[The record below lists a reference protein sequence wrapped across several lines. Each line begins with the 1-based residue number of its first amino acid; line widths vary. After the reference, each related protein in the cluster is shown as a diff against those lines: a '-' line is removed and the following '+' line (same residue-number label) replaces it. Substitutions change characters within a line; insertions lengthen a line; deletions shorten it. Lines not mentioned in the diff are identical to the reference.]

1 MMQGNKQRRQAM
13 KLIKVVGDKIISRWI
28 NAERIDSID
37 LRGIDLRGNDE
48 AKWQIELHLGGEI
61 IFSDKFTSKKD
72 AEDFVDGLGK

>member
-13 KLIKVVGDKIISRWI
+13 KLIKVVDGKNVSRWI

-37 LRGIDLRGNDE
+37 LRGNDE
-48 AKWQIELHLGGEI
+48 AKWQIKLHLGGEI

-72 AEDFVDGLGK
+72 AEDFVDRLGK

>member
-13 KLIKVVGDKIISRWI
+13 KLIKVVDVKNVSRWI
-28 NAERIDSID
+28 NAERIDS
-37 LRGIDLRGNDE
+37 IDLRGNDE

-72 AEDFVDGLGK
+72 AEDFVDGLGS

>member
-13 KLIKVVGDKIISRWI
+13 KLIKVVDVKNVSRWI
-28 NAERIDSID
+28 NAERIDS
-37 LRGIDLRGNDE
+37 IDLRGNDE

-72 AEDFVDGLGK
+72 AEDFVDRLGK

>member
-13 KLIKVVGDKIISRWI
+13 KLIKVVDVKNVSRWI
-28 NAERIDSID
+28 NAERTDS
-37 LRGIDLRGNDE
+37 IDLRGNDE

-72 AEDFVDGLGK
+72 AEDFVDRLGK

>member
-13 KLIKVVGDKIISRWI
+13 KLIKVVDGKNVSRWI
-28 NAERIDSID
+28 NAERIDS
-37 LRGIDLRGNDE
+37 IDLRGNDE

-72 AEDFVDGLGK
+72 AEDFVDRLGK